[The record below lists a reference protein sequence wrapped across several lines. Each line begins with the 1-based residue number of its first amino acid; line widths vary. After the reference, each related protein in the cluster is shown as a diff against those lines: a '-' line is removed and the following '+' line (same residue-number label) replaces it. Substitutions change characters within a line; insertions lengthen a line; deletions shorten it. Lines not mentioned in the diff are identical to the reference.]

1 MLKKIK
7 KIVNG
12 NKWCDYKVFECDDCN
27 REIGESDYAYFSE
40 NLTLCRECAFR
51 KGYFSNKEYLKSI
64 GFDLPKANV
73 GINPEGEIEVWIGN
87 KAPLWERTKKQQR
100 NSPKYINW
108 RTKVFER
115 DNYTCKKCGQRGGE
129 LNAHHIKSYAKYP
142 KLRFKLDNGET
153 LCEKCHREEHKKKRG
168 IIYD

>member
-7 KIVNG
+7 KIING

-73 GINPEGEIEVWIGN
+73 GINPEGEIEVWIGS

-108 RTKVFER
+108 RTV
-115 DNYTCKKCGQRGGE
+115 
-129 LNAHHIKSYAKYP
+129 S
-142 KLRFKLDNGET
+142 
-153 LCEKCHREEHKKKRG
+153 
-168 IIYD
+168 